1 MINIYLEELF
11 PKLLDLGLSVI
22 GAVLIYLIG
31 GKIVKLV
38 RKLLRRSMNRHHVDD
53 GVIQFLDAV
62 VKMAGYFILI
72 LLILGL
78 FGITT
83 ASVVAV
89 LGSAGL
95 TLGLALQGSL
105 ANFAGGVLI
114 LILKPFVVGDEII
127 EDSHKNRG
135 FVEEI
140 SVFYTTIRN
149 DDGMEIVIPNGTL
162 ANNSI
167 VNLSKSG
174 KRRVDI
180 TVPVSYESDLSQ
192 VKTALEAIIAAEPRR
207 LQSECNNVVVG
218 ELAESSM
225 NLRMRIWVAPADYWA
240 VRFDTIERVKAL
252 MDEKKIDIPFN
263 QLDVHLEICDEPGQ

>member
-1 MINIYLEELF
+1 MINIYVEELF

-38 RKLLRRSMNRHHVDD
+38 RKLLHRSMNRHHVDD

-218 ELAESSM
+218 EFAESSM

-263 QLDVHLEICDEPGQ
+263 QLDVHICDESGQ

>member
-1 MINIYLEELF
+1 MINIYVEELF

-38 RKLLRRSMNRHHVDD
+38 RKLLHRSMNRHHVDD

-62 VKMAGYFILI
+62 VKMAGFFILI

-263 QLDVHLEICDEPGQ
+263 QLDVHICDESGQ

>member
-38 RKLLRRSMNRHHVDD
+38 RKLLHRSMNRHHVDD

-263 QLDVHLEICDEPGQ
+263 QLDVHICDESGQ

>member
-1 MINIYLEELF
+1 MINIYVEELF

-31 GKIVKLV
+31 GKIVKLI

-62 VKMAGYFILI
+62 VKMAGFFILI

-192 VKTALEAIIAAEPRR
+192 VKTVLEAIIAAEPRR

-263 QLDVHLEICDEPGQ
+263 QLDVHICDESGQ

>member
-192 VKTALEAIIAAEPRR
+192 VKTELEAIIAAEPRR

-263 QLDVHLEICDEPGQ
+263 QLDVHICDESGQ

>member
-1 MINIYLEELF
+1 MINIYVEELF

-38 RKLLRRSMNRHHVDD
+38 RKLLHRSMNRHHVDD

-192 VKTALEAIIAAEPRR
+192 VKTVLEAIIAAEPRR

>member
-1 MINIYLEELF
+1 MINIYVEELF

-38 RKLLRRSMNRHHVDD
+38 RKLLHRSMNRHHVDD

-149 DDGMEIVIPNGTL
+149 DDGMEMSFPMELLPT
-162 ANNSI
+162 
-167 VNLSKSG
+167 
-174 KRRVDI
+174 
-180 TVPVSYESDLSQ
+180 TVL
-192 VKTALEAIIAAEPRR
+192 
-207 LQSECNNVVVG
+207 
-218 ELAESSM
+218 
-225 NLRMRIWVAPADYWA
+225 
-240 VRFDTIERVKAL
+240 
-252 MDEKKIDIPFN
+252 
-263 QLDVHLEICDEPGQ
+263 

>member
-1 MINIYLEELF
+1 MINIYVEELF

-31 GKIVKLV
+31 GKIVKLI

-192 VKTALEAIIAAEPRR
+192 VKTVLEAIIAAEPRR

>member
-1 MINIYLEELF
+1 MINIYVEELF

>member
-192 VKTALEAIIAAEPRR
+192 VKTVLEAIIAAEPRR

>member
-1 MINIYLEELF
+1 MINIYVEELF

-38 RKLLRRSMNRHHVDD
+38 RKLLHRSMNRHHVDD

-62 VKMAGYFILI
+62 VKMAGFFILI

-192 VKTALEAIIAAEPRR
+192 VKTALEAIIAAESRR

-263 QLDVHLEICDEPGQ
+263 QLDVHICDESGQ

>member
-62 VKMAGYFILI
+62 VKMAGSFILI

-192 VKTALEAIIAAEPRR
+192 VKTVLETIIAAEPRR

-263 QLDVHLEICDEPGQ
+263 QLDVHICDESGQ

>member
-1 MINIYLEELF
+1 MINIYVEELF

-31 GKIVKLV
+31 GKIVKLI

-192 VKTALEAIIAAEPRR
+192 VKTALEAIIAAESRR

-240 VRFDTIERVKAL
+240 VRFDTIECVKAL

-263 QLDVHLEICDEPGQ
+263 QLDVHICDESGQ

>member
-31 GKIVKLV
+31 GKIVKLI

-62 VKMAGYFILI
+62 VKMAGSFILI

-263 QLDVHLEICDEPGQ
+263 QLDVHICDESGQ

>member
-1 MINIYLEELF
+1 MINIYVEELF

-38 RKLLRRSMNRHHVDD
+38 RKLLHRSMNRHHVDD

-192 VKTALEAIIAAEPRR
+192 VKTVLEAIIAAEPRR

-263 QLDVHLEICDEPGQ
+263 QLDVHICDESGQ

>member
-1 MINIYLEELF
+1 MINIYVEELF

-31 GKIVKLV
+31 GKIVKLI

-62 VKMAGYFILI
+62 VKMAGFFILI

-192 VKTALEAIIAAEPRR
+192 VKTVLETIIAAEPRR

-218 ELAESSM
+218 ELSESSM

-263 QLDVHLEICDEPGQ
+263 QLDVHICDESGQ

>member
-62 VKMAGYFILI
+62 VKMAGFFILI

-192 VKTALEAIIAAEPRR
+192 VKTVLEAIIAAEPRR

>member
-31 GKIVKLV
+31 GKIVKLI

-62 VKMAGYFILI
+62 VKMAGSFILI

-192 VKTALEAIIAAEPRR
+192 VKTVLEAIIAAEPRR

-263 QLDVHLEICDEPGQ
+263 QLDVHICDESGQ

>member
-1 MINIYLEELF
+1 MISIYVEELF
-11 PKLLDLGLSVI
+11 PKFLDLGLSVI

-31 GKIVKLV
+31 GKIVKLI

-78 FGITT
+78 FGFTT

-263 QLDVHLEICDEPGQ
+263 QLDVHICDESGQ

>member
-38 RKLLRRSMNRHHVDD
+38 RKLLHRSMNRHHVDD

>member
-1 MINIYLEELF
+1 MINIYLGELF

-38 RKLLRRSMNRHHVDD
+38 RKLLHRSMNRHHVDD

>member
-1 MINIYLEELF
+1 MINICVEELL

-31 GKIVKLV
+31 GKIVKLL
-38 RKLLRRSMNRHHVDD
+38 RKLLRKSMSRHHVDD

-62 VKMAGYFILI
+62 VKMAGYFILF

-192 VKTALEAIIAAEPRR
+192 AKAALEEIIVAEPRR
-207 LQSECNNVVVG
+207 LPNECNNVVVG
-218 ELAESSM
+218 ELAESSV

-263 QLDVHLEICDEPGQ
+263 QLDVHICDEGCH

>member
-1 MINIYLEELF
+1 MINIYVEELF

-31 GKIVKLV
+31 GKIVKLI

-62 VKMAGYFILI
+62 VKMAGFFILI

>member
-1 MINIYLEELF
+1 MINIYVEELF
-11 PKLLDLGLSVI
+11 PKFLDLGLSVI

-31 GKIVKLV
+31 GKIVKLI

-263 QLDVHLEICDEPGQ
+263 QLDVHICDESGQ

>member
-1 MINIYLEELF
+1 MINIYVEELF

-38 RKLLRRSMNRHHVDD
+38 RKLLHRSMNRHHVDD

-192 VKTALEAIIAAEPRR
+192 VKTVLETIIAAEPRR

-263 QLDVHLEICDEPGQ
+263 QLDVHICDESGQ